1 MTTTTEPVAAP
12 SVSAETQTA
21 ATRRLPRLRSVL
33 AAFGLGI
40 VIAVTASAAGL
51 YAYDQVHADQVM
63 PGVHVGSVDLS
74 GLDRATA
81 AARIREAYASAAQG
95 SVVLVDGVTTDTI
108 PFSDLGRGIAVDQLL
123 DQAFAVGRTGPIV
136 DRTVDQVRTAARGVA
151 IDPTVTVDPDAVL
164 AAVSALAARQSV
176 LPVDAAVSPT
186 PTGFVTTPGVAGR
199 SVDQDA
205 AVKSI
210 VAALDDPATTG
221 EVRIPLPTITLEPQI
236 STGIANAARDHATA
250 TAQNVVV
257 TSGSAKWTLPGT
269 TIRSWISFAGD
280 GPDYAVSVDTSKLA
294 AALKPFSKTVARPV
308 KDAQFLTSGTGRI
321 VGVTASSVGASLDVN
336 ATAAA
341 VASVL
346 QARAAGQPT
355 PSAVQASVKTTQP
368 KLSTAMAQKSA
379 PLMRRISSWTTYYG
393 VGPHN
398 GFGANISI
406 PALTISGTVVAPGQ
420 WFSFWKTVG
429 DVTLSKGYKLGGA
442 IVDGH
447 SVEGKTIGGGICSTS
462 TTLFNAALRAG
473 FQTGSRKNH
482 FYYISRYPKGLDAT
496 VYISDGGGEQDM
508 TWRNDSPYPVL
519 IKAFAVP
526 GIVRFTL
533 YSVPTGRKVSIGPA
547 VVKNYLPSTTIRQ
560 TTTSLAPGHIVQSE
574 YEAAGFDSW
583 VTVTVRDKSG
593 KVISKKTY
601 FSHYARVVGVILV
614 GARRT

>member
-12 SVSAETQTA
+12 SVSAETQTHS
-21 ATRRLPRLRSVL
+21 RRLPRLRSVL
-33 AAFGLGI
+33 VAFGLGI

-51 YAYDQVHADQVM
+51 YAYDRVHADQVM
-63 PGVHVGSVDLS
+63 PGVHVGTVDLS

-81 AARIREAYASAAQG
+81 EARLREAYASASQG

-108 PFSDLGRGIAVDQLL
+108 PFSDLGRGVAVQQLL

-136 DRTVDQVRTAARGVA
+136 DRTVDQVRTAARGMTIAPAVS
-151 IDPTVTVDPDAVL
+151 VDPDAVL
-164 AAVSALAARQSV
+164 AAVSALSARLSV
-176 LPVDAAVSPT
+176 LPVDAAVTAT
-186 PTGFVTTPGVAGR
+186 PSGFVTTPGVAGR

-210 VAALDDPATTG
+210 VAALGDPATTG
-221 EVRIPLPTITLEPQI
+221 EVRIPLPSVALQPAVTTEV
-236 STGIANAARDHATA
+236 ANAARDHAMA

-257 TSGSAKWTLPGT
+257 TAGSAKWTLPGA
-269 TIRSWISFAGD
+269 TIRSWISFTGD
-280 GPDYAVSVDTSKLA
+280 GPDYAAAVDTSKLA
-294 AALKPFSKTVARPV
+294 AALKPFSKKVARPV
-308 KDAQFLTSGTGRI
+308 KDASFLLSRSGSI
-321 VGVTASSVGASLDVN
+321 VGVTASSTGASLDVN
-336 ATAAA
+336 GTAAA
-341 VASVL
+341 VTSVL
-346 QARAAGQPT
+346 QSRVAGGPAST
-355 PSAVQASVKTTQP
+355 TVQASVKTTQP
-368 KLSTAMAQKSA
+368 GLSTATAQKSA
-379 PLMRRISSWTTYYG
+379 PLMRKISSWTTYYG

-429 DVTLSKGYKLGGA
+429 DVTLAKGYKLGGA

-473 FQTGSRKNH
+473 FETGSRKNH

-508 TWRNDSPYPVL
+508 TWRNNSPYPVL
-519 IKAFAVP
+519 IKAYAVP

-533 YSVPTGRKVSIGPA
+533 YSVPTGRKVSISPA
-547 VVKNYLPSTTIRQ
+547 TVKNYAPSTTIRQ
-560 TTTSLAPGHIVQSE
+560 TTTSLRPGHVVQSE

-593 KVISKKTY
+593 KVISRKTY

-614 GARRT
+614 GARRA